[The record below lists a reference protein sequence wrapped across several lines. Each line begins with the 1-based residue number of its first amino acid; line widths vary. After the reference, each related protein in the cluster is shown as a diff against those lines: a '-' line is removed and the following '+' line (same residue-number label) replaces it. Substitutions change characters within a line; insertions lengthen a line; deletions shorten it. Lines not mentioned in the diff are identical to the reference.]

1 MKEMFMFNLIRED
14 INIHTNCGTL
24 NKKLKYCC
32 NYTFHL
38 LLIYRLGCW
47 CYQSNNFLGKVIA
60 FILEYFVKFYFSSD
74 ISCKS
79 QIGPGLN
86 FMHGSDIV
94 IGSEVV
100 AGKCLKIF
108 NGVTLGNKDTETT
121 VMQQP
126 KIGDF
131 VIIGSGAKVLGGVE
145 IGNNVKIGAN
155 AVVTQNVPDDSS
167 AVGVPAKIL
176 RKPLK

>member
-1 MKEMFMFNLIRED
+1 MFNLIRED
-14 INIHTNCGTL
+14 IKIQTNYGTL
-24 NKKLKYCC
+24 NMKLKNFC

-38 LLIYRLGCW
+38 LLAYRFGCW
-47 CYQSNNFLGKVIA
+47 CYQYNNILGKIMA
-60 FILEYFVKFYFSSD
+60 FIIEYFIKFYFSSD
-74 ISCKS
+74 ISCRS

-94 IGSEVV
+94 IGSDVV
-100 AGKCLKIF
+100 AGKGLKIF

-131 VIIGSGAKVLGGVE
+131 VIIGSGAKVLGGVKV
-145 IGNNVKIGAN
+145 GNNVKIGAN
-155 AVVTQNVPDDSS
+155 AVVTQNVPDNCL

-176 RKPLK
+176 RQLLK